1 MSTSSLA
8 VTPGVV
14 DRSSP
19 LPLWAQVL
27 ADLTARLE
35 AGDFEARFPTDHE
48 LVAAYGVSRQT
59 VREAVRRLADGGV
72 LTRERG
78 RGTRVRTLEFEHTP
92 GTLEGLF
99 HQVEAQG
106 ATPTSVVR
114 VQRETTDARIASR
127 LEEPSRAKLVHI
139 ERLRLADGEPLALD
153 RSWLPA
159 RVARRL
165 LDADLT
171 HAGLYDELVRLCGV
185 TVAGGS
191 ERVRPVVPT
200 ADERRALEIGADVAG
215 FAIERLVRSADGEPL
230 EWRQSL
236 VRGDRY
242 SLVVELA
249 PRRAG
254 QPALPWAYESAA

>member
-1 MSTSSLA
+1 LSTGEFA
-8 VTPGVV
+8 
-14 DRSSP
+14 
-19 LPLWAQVL
+19 
-27 ADLTARLE
+27 E
-35 AGDFEARFPTDHE
+35 RFPTDQE
-48 LVAAYGVSRQT
+48 LVETYGVSRQT
-59 VREAVRRLADGGV
+59 VREAVRRLADDGV
-72 LTRERG
+72 LARERG

-106 ATPTSVVR
+106 ATQTSVVR
-114 VQRETTDARIASR
+114 VREQTTDPEIACK
-127 LEEPSRAKLVHI
+127 LGLPAGAKLIHI

-165 LDADLT
+165 LDAPLT
-171 HAGLYDELVRLCGV
+171 RAGLYDELARLCGV
-185 TVAGGS
+185 TIAGGS

-200 ADERRALEIGADVAG
+200 PAERRALRVPAGVAG
-215 FAIERLVRSADGEPL
+215 FAIERLVRSETEPV

-242 SLVVELA
+242 SLVVELS
-249 PRRAG
+249 PRRPRQ
-254 QPALPWAYESAA
+254 QPLPWAYESPS